1 MTLNTIMKCIFVGLL
16 IAIPFPFVADWFNS
30 FASIEHH
37 PSIYLA
43 TALATT
49 IGCLILSV
57 GSAASAEKPIKDN
70 STPAG
75 NDSVQV
81 STSTAEGREEG
92 VVKWFNISKGFGFI
106 TRASGED
113 VFVHYRSILG
123 GGRRTLSDGQKVE
136 FIVVAGE
143 KGLQAE
149 EVSVI
154 A

>member
-1 MTLNTIMKCIFVGLL
+1 MTLNTVMKCIFIGLL
-16 IAIPFPFVADWFNS
+16 IAIPFPFVADWL
-30 FASIEHH
+30 ASLVSLDHH
-37 PSIYLA
+37 TSIYVA
-43 TALATT
+43 TVIATT
-49 IGCLILSV
+49 IGCLISSF
-57 GSAASAEKPIKDN
+57 GSAAPGDKPIKNN
-70 STPAG
+70 STPIS
-75 NDSVQV
+75 NDAAQESVN
-81 STSTAEGREEG
+81 TSDDREEG

-149 EVSVI
+149 DVSVMN
-154 A
+154 